1 MFAEPAESVVREKP
15 WPMVAVNST
24 ANYCDGRWWCFAG
37 CIVMLRRLGAAPA
50 RIFPAAVMAV
60 LGQVC
65 TCHDHLS
72 LVLSE
77 PGR

>member
-1 MFAEPAESVVREKP
+1 M
-15 WPMVAVNST
+15 AV
-24 ANYCDGRWWCFAG
+24 
-37 CIVMLRRLGAAPA
+37 LRRVHSDAEETRSRST